1 MSDPAEERRVPF
13 VPLPIAGRPSP
24 PAPGT
29 GRDGA
34 PVEVVYVRYR
44 DPDPLEFPGERG
56 RLPGPIFHAAGVL
69 LREDEEFLALGEIA
83 FAADNP
89 EYMAR
94 FGGDLFPSYR
104 HVLTIPKASIL
115 ERRTLPPRPPGAEPP
130 PGTVGSPP
138 APSRGSTERELDK

>member
-1 MSDPAEERRVPF
+1 MSDPEEGGRTPF
-13 VPLPIAGRPSP
+13 VPLPIAGRPLPTASP
-24 PAPGT
+24 AGPGPS
-29 GRDGA
+29 

-83 FAADNP
+83 FAVDNP
-89 EYMAR
+89 EYAQR

-104 HVLTIPKASIL
+104 HVLTIPKASLL
-115 ERRTLPPRPPGAEPP
+115 ERRTLNPRPTSPGRAPDRDGALP
-130 PGTVGSPP
+130 AAPG
-138 APSRGSTERELDK
+138 GSTEKELDK